1 MSDEDI
7 VKSLRQIA
15 RALGQA
21 LAPIEQTKKEIEE
34 VFNREILRTLYSL
47 PVKQQPSLEEM
58 LENIKS
64 SLGLEDENLEEYLR
78 KKFGASRDSNQS

>member
-1 MSDEDI
+1 M
-7 VKSLRQIA
+7 
-15 RALGQA
+15 
-21 LAPIEQTKKEIEE
+21 APIKQTKKEIEE

-64 SLGLEDENLEEYLR
+64 SLGLEDENLEGYLR
-78 KKFGASRDSNQS
+78 KRFSASRDSNQS